1 MDKKLYKLMNWAEIE
16 AVVYA
21 DTDCP
26 EKVLGAKQRRNGLLL
41 QFFRPDAVRAWV
53 VPEVKNAK
61 PVPMELADEEGY
73 YAVLIPGVKKDAY
86 PYHYEIETADQQKI
100 EVPELYYA
108 DRAQQLFSPA
118 DEKAFHAG
126 VCYDCYEKLGAH
138 PMQLAGQD
146 GCLFTLWAPHAAR
159 VSLIGNFNNWDGRF
173 YPMSRP
179 EGSEI
184 FRLFVPGIGSGDLYK
199 FEIKLRSGL
208 TFQKSDPLA
217 QAAEPS
223 RDGASI
229 VPEAAGRKFTDSTF
243 IKHRSENKEENR
255 PVSICALPLSMLEG
269 KYTYGE
275 LGVRLAAQIA
285 ELGYTHVLLTGVQQ
299 SMEAAG
305 GERIPKDFFALT
317 AAAISPVPSQK
328 RAAQLQAAIELLH
341 SKGIGVLTDFAPS
354 RFLKNEAGLMDF
366 DSTPMFE
373 TGDFRCDETPEGDTR
388 YFAYG
393 KPQVQSFLLS
403 NMLYWVEKF
412 HFDGLVVKDIARIL
426 YADYGKQEGQF
437 CTNIYGGRDNPDG
450 VSLLRRMN
458 TLMQRRNPG
467 VLMIAQD
474 SSGWA
479 GLTDPVEENG
489 IGFSMKY
496 HLTWQSEMEMY
507 FRQDP
512 LFRQGCHNLLI
523 DHMTYQYAEQFL
535 LPVIDRELPAS
546 FPGQQKEKYANLRLL
561 LALQMFHQGKKLQS
575 LAYVMPAAPDAK
587 VPAGEEEKERKEL
600 AQGLAIMLHD
610 LHGLYGTQSAMTAKD
625 LMPDGFQWVRQM
637 ANDHC
642 VISFLRRG
650 RRPDDFLLILCNLA
664 NASWEEEIGVPYE
677 GTYQE
682 IFNTDKAAYGGS
694 GMGNAK
700 PLKSKPEAKDG
711 RSDSICVTC
720 PPLSLMAFAYKPE

>member
-1 MDKKLYKLMNWAEIE
+1 MDKKLYKMMNWADIE

-41 QFFRPDAVRAWV
+41 QLFRPDAVRAWV
-53 VPEVKNAK
+53 VPETKNGE

-73 YAVLIPGVKKDAY
+73 FAVLVPGAKKDAF
-86 PYHYEIETADQQKI
+86 PYHYEIETQDQQKI
-100 EVPELYYA
+100 EIPELYFD
-108 DRAQQLFSPA
+108 DRAAGLFSKA
-118 DEKAFHAG
+118 DENAFHAG
-126 VCYDCYEKLGAH
+126 VAFDCYEKLGAH
-138 PMQLAGQD
+138 PMQLAGRD
-146 GCLFTLWAPHAAR
+146 GCVFTVWAPHAAR
-159 VSLIGNFNNWDGRF
+159 VSVIGNFNNWDGRF
-173 YPMSRP
+173 CPMSRP
-179 EGSEI
+179 AGSEI
-184 FRLFVPGIGSGDLYK
+184 FRLFVPGIGPGDLYK

-208 TFQKSDPLA
+208 TFQKSDPFA

-229 VPEAAGRKFTDSTF
+229 VPEVGSGKFTDSAF
-243 IKHRSENKEENR
+243 IKERSRLQQESG
-255 PVSICALPLSMLEG
+255 PVSICTLPLSMLEG

-275 LGVRLAAQIA
+275 LGIRLATQIA
-285 ELGYTHVLLTGVQQ
+285 QLGYTHVLLTGVQQ
-299 SMEAAG
+299 SLEATG

-317 AAAISPVPSQK
+317 AAAISPVPAQK
-328 RAAQLQAAIELLH
+328 RAQQLKAAIELLH
-341 SKGIGVLTDFAPS
+341 SKGIGVLTDFAPA
-354 RFLKNEAGLMDF
+354 RFIKNEAGLCNF
-366 DSTPMFE
+366 DSAPLFE
-373 TGDFRCDETPEGDTR
+373 TGDPRCDETPEGDTR
-388 YFAYG
+388 YFAFG

-437 CTNIYGGRDNPDG
+437 CPNIYGGRDNPDG

-458 TLMQRRNPG
+458 TLMQKRNPR

-474 SSGWA
+474 SSGWG

-489 IGFSMKY
+489 VGFSMKY
-496 HLTWQSEMEMY
+496 HLSWQLEMETY

-512 LFRQGCHNLLI
+512 LFRQGYHNLLI

-535 LPVIDRELPAS
+535 LPVIDKDLPAS
-546 FPGQQKEKYANLRLL
+546 FPGEAKEKYANLRLL

-575 LAYVMPAAPDAK
+575 LSYVMPAAPDAK
-587 VPAGEEEKERKEL
+587 EPVTQEEKEKKEL
-600 AQGLAIMLHD
+600 AQGLETMLHD
-610 LHGLYGTQSAMTAKD
+610 LHKLYCSQSAMTAKD
-625 LMPDGFQWVRQM
+625 LMPDGFQWIRQM

-650 RRPDDFLLILCNLA
+650 RRPDDFLLIVCNLA
-664 NASWEEEIGVPYE
+664 NAAWEEEIGVPYE

-682 IFNTDKAAYGGS
+682 IFNSDKAVYGGS
-694 GMGNAK
+694 GQCNPK
-700 PLKSKPEAKDG
+700 SLKSKSQARDG

-720 PPLSLMAFAYKPE
+720 PPLSVMAFAYKPE